1 MKENKFFPN
10 VFNGAVSLKNER
22 NIDFCIDKDRMVTYS
37 FAGFVYQGSFSQFP
51 RKRKELE
58 ILEKG
63 VA

>member
-37 FAGFVYQGSFSQFP
+37 FPGFVYQGSFPHFRESG
-51 RKRKELE
+51 KNL
-58 ILEKG
+58 
-63 VA
+63 